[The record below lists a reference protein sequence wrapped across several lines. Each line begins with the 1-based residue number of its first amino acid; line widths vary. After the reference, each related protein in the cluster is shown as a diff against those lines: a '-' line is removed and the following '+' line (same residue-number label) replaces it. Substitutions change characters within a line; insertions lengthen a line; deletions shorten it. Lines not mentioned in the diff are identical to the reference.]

1 MAQHGRVMKTQ
12 TNAPGIR
19 SIGTALPERFVEVE
33 KLAVASEA
41 GKLRGFGFDGAWL
54 GEDVA
59 QLAVEAA
66 ERALSC
72 AALPASEIDALLWTS
87 AIAESHVRPS
97 ALVSE
102 SGAASSL
109 QPFCYQASWL
119 QEHLGME
126 RATVS
131 GVAQQG
137 CAGMF
142 SALRQARALLFA
154 EPELNHALCVGADL
168 LPATAPREILYNV
181 ISDAACA
188 CVMSREQVRYQ
199 WLGFHQ
205 VSKGYYWD
213 VPAKQSEI
221 IAAYF
226 PTAAL
231 TLRGLFSKLQLAPRE
246 VDLVIP
252 TGVNRTSWPILM
264 RLCGIPEDRLYE
276 PARRFGHTIAADSFL
291 VLEEARTRGALRPG
305 MKLLLFAYG
314 FGSSWCA
321 LLLETTDLI
330 ES

>member
-1 MAQHGRVMKTQ
+1 MN

-19 SIGTALPERFVEVE
+19 SIGTALPKRFVEVE
-33 KLAVASEA
+33 ELATASGPER
-41 GKLRGFGFDGAWL
+41 LRGFGFDGAWI
-54 GEDVA
+54 GTDVA
-59 QLAVEAA
+59 ALACEATDHA
-66 ERALSC
+66 FSQGGVTSR
-72 AALPASEIDALLWTS
+72 EIDALLWTS

-97 ALVSE
+97 AH
-102 SGAASSL
+102 ASANGSSTAL
-109 QPFCYQASWL
+109 QPFCYQASWF
-119 QEHLGME
+119 QEHLGLE
-126 RATVS
+126 RATVT
-131 GVAQQG
+131 GIAQQG

-142 SALRQARALLFA
+142 SAMRQARAMLMA
-154 EPELNHALCVGADL
+154 EPELHHALCVGADL
-168 LPATAPREILYNV
+168 LPGTTPREILYNV

-205 VSKGYYWD
+205 ISKGYYWD
-213 VPAKQSEI
+213 VPSKQNEI

-231 TLRGLFSKLQLAPRE
+231 TLRGLFAKLNLLPSE

-252 TGVNRTSWPILM
+252 TGVNRMSWPILM
-264 RLCGIPEDRLYE
+264 RLCGIPDPRLYE
-276 PARRFGHTIAADSFL
+276 PEKRFGHTIAADSFL
-291 VLEEARTRGALRPG
+291 MLEEARRHGALRPG

>member
-1 MAQHGRVMKTQ
+1 MK

-33 KLAVASEA
+33 ALATASGAER
-41 GKLRGFGFDGAWL
+41 LRGFGFDGAWI
-54 GEDVA
+54 GTDVA
-59 QLAVEAA
+59 ALACEATD
-66 ERALSC
+66 RALEQGGVGS
-72 AALPASEIDALLWTS
+72 SEIDMLLWSS

-97 ALVSE
+97 RHALT
-102 SGAASSL
+102 SGSSAAL
-109 QPFCYQASWL
+109 QSFCYQASWF
-119 QEHLGME
+119 QEHLGLE
-126 RATVS
+126 RATVT
-131 GVAQQG
+131 GIAQQG

-142 SALRQARALLFA
+142 SALRQARALLKA

-168 LPATAPREILYNV
+168 LPAAAPREILYNV

-188 CVMSREQVRYQ
+188 CVMSHEQVRYE

-231 TLRGLFSKLQLAPRE
+231 TLRGLFAKLKLAPSE

-264 RLCGIPEDRLYE
+264 RLCGIPDARLYE
-276 PARRFGHTIAADSFL
+276 PAKRFGHTIAADSFL
-291 VLEEARTRGALRPG
+291 MLEEARPRGALRPG

-321 LLLETTDLI
+321 LLLETTGLI